1 MNKWVLWLCVCF
13 YLRNS
18 GETITSRATN
28 HDHLPMATFRT
39 KLGSFD
45 HQDLR
50 SLWEVCPKR
59 PALGMV
65 KASICY
71 PISEGPSLPRNCQA
85 RSHLE
90 LAEPSQI
97 PQAEAD
103 KVVVPSM
110 GLFRSEGQK
119 LEVLSDTTWYV
130 KFTSSI
136 DRCNFLF
143 ILNFSIFTHT
153 LCMLRTF
160 RWGRWR
166 LWRWCLESMKE
177 LRELLFEL
185 LDPKG

>member
-1 MNKWVLWLCVCF
+1 MNSFFGFLMNKWVLWLCVCF

-18 GETITSRATN
+18 GETITNRATN
-28 HDHLPMATFRT
+28 HNHLPMATFRT
-39 KLGSFD
+39 KLGSFAESSGPP
-45 HQDLR
+45 LPVR
-50 SLWEVCPKR
+50 GLPEEASL
-59 PALGMV
+59 GHGQ
-65 KASICY
+65 ASICY

-103 KVVVPSM
+103 KAVVPSM

-136 DRCNFLF
+136 DRYNFLF
-143 ILNFSIFTHT
+143 ILNFSIFT
-153 LCMLRTF
+153 
-160 RWGRWR
+160 
-166 LWRWCLESMKE
+166 
-177 LRELLFEL
+177 
-185 LDPKG
+185 

>member
-1 MNKWVLWLCVCF
+1 MCF

-18 GETITSRATN
+18 GETITSFAESSGPP
-28 HDHLPMATFRT
+28 LPVRGLPEEA
-39 KLGSFD
+39 SFGD
-45 HQDLR
+45 GQGINL
-50 SLWEVCPKR
+50 
-59 PALGMV
+59 
-65 KASICY
+65 
-71 PISEGPSLPRNCQA
+71 LPNIRGTIAANCQA

-103 KVVVPSM
+103 KAVVPRM

-136 DRCNFLF
+136 DRYNFLF
-143 ILNFSIFTHT
+143 IHSQFLNFHLVYKCKSTHT

-160 RWGRWR
+160 R
-166 LWRWCLESMKE
+166 
-177 LRELLFEL
+177 
-185 LDPKG
+185 